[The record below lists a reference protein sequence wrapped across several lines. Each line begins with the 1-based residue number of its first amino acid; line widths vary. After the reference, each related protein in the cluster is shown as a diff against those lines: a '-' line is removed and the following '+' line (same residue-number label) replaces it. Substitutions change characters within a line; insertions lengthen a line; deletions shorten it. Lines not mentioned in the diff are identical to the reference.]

1 MGRDVPARTAGTKAD
16 RSRRRSRSRAHA
28 AERLEQADRRL
39 AGALALREVDDIVA
53 ETEDAAA
60 LLDDP
65 GTSRVSPLTGEMVPG
80 AQEMARVRRANLM
93 RAFTERR
100 ALLADALSVAEVAE
114 LLGVGRQTPH
124 DRVKAATLLAVKENG
139 KLRFP
144 DWQFD
149 PDGPDG
155 VVPGLTEVLRAMEG
169 PISAVGRIRWFVA
182 PKPLMDGRTPLEA
195 LRAGDID
202 DVVREAQAIGVS

>member
-1 MGRDVPARTAGTKAD
+1 MGRDVSVKTAATLAD
-16 RSRRRSRSRAHA
+16 RPRRRSRSRAHA

-39 AGALALREVDDIVA
+39 AGGLALSEVDAIVA
-53 ETEDAAA
+53 EAEHAAA

-65 GTSRVSPLTGEMVPG
+65 DASRVSPLTGETLPS

-93 RAFTERR
+93 RAFAERR
-100 ALLADALSVAEVAE
+100 MLLTEAMGVAEVAE

-124 DRVKAATLLAVKENG
+124 DRVKAETLLAVKENG
-139 KLRFP
+139 KLMFP

-149 PDGPDG
+149 PEGADG
-155 VVPGLTEVLRAMEG
+155 VLAGLPEVLRAMRG
-169 PISAVGRIRWFVA
+169 PISALGRVRWFVT

-195 LRAGDID
+195 LRAGDVD
-202 DVVREAQAIGVS
+202 DVIREAQSIGVS